1 MRDDHSH
8 FVVLEG
14 FEPSQTEP
22 ESGVLPLHHRT
33 IFICVAKVIHFLEMA
48 SDKAVFLF
56 RLARILVLFV
66 LFGQRIVNY
75 LKTVK
80 RQRLQVVAVFGW
92 ENGFV
97 NHDADFARTDIE
109 CGARHHIITAI
120 DGDGH
125 YWEAEIH
132 CEFERA
138 LLEWSHFSGVGTAA
152 FGEHAKRYAF
162 VQALLRIVHR
172 FLQSFRVVG
181 VHENLSRHLASC
193 AHEWDVDERT
203 THHPAEVMPQ
213 IARQREN
220 IVCALVVC
228 HKHVGFVFVDILASF
243 HLHVNEK

>member
-48 SDKAVFLF
+48 SDISYFLF
-56 RLARILVLFV
+56 RFARFLVLFV

-75 LKTVK
+75 LKTVE
-80 RQRLQVVAVFGW
+80 RQCLQVVAVFGW

-109 CGARHHIITAI
+109 CGARHHIVAAI

-132 CEFERA
+132 SEFERA
-138 LLEWSHFSGVGTAA
+138 LLEWSHFSGVGTAT

-162 VQALLRIVHR
+162 VQALLRIVHC
-172 FLQSFRVVG
+172 FLQGFRVVG
-181 VHENLSRHLASC
+181 VHKNLSRHLASC

-213 IARQREN
+213 IARQGEN

-228 HKHVGFVFVDILASF
+228 HKYVGFVFVDILASF